1 MQKPATTVRFFD
13 RSDYYTLHGDDAHLA
28 AKSIFKTTAQVKTM
42 APGDDVPDLDYICL
56 TNGNFE
62 ILLRELLL
70 VKSYRVEVFTKVI
83 TRNYFCFSI
92 TSYFISLFL
101 KG

>member
-1 MQKPATTVRFFD
+1 
-13 RSDYYTLHGDDAHLA
+13 
-28 AKSIFKTTAQVKTM
+28 M
-42 APGDDVPDLDYICL
+42 APGDDISNLDYICL

-83 TRNYFCFSI
+83 NQTFSKDQSTI
-92 TSYFISLFL
+92 LNSHKFVSFACNV
-101 KG
+101 